1 MAAAS
6 ASIAILSYHFFA
18 ADDDPST
25 KIHTIADD
33 CSGSSSGR
41 CCGSSAR
48 SSSESESASSSP
60 ASRSS
65 RSQVM
70 QQAIL
75 DWQQKYLQKSTTT
88 AAATATLSNSSRW
101 NSSSPFLSLTEC
113 EAVPIATTTLDDEQK
128 QQLANN
134 ISTTIRATT
143 NDDSKN
149 DDDGT
154 HPNVEQMDYYYIK
167 MEPNDIERT
176 SLTDSHAVFGALLG
190 EGLIERYNVYRRVN
204 LENEA
209 QHRQQQSS
217 PISSSLSKR
226 ELTVVDLKLGNRLN
240 GHAGIAHGGIISLL
254 FDEAMGWACV
264 CLNEEEDS
272 LSLTSATTTA
282 NNNNNNTDNA
292 VVTANLTIDF
302 RAPFFE
308 GSEGVVRVYHDET
321 KGRKI
326 YFSATL
332 ESLDGKVVFAEA
344 KSLFIRVRLDRL

>member
-1 MAAAS
+1 
-6 ASIAILSYHFFA
+6 
-18 ADDDPST
+18 
-25 KIHTIADD
+25 
-33 CSGSSSGR
+33 
-41 CCGSSAR
+41 
-48 SSSESESASSSP
+48 
-60 ASRSS
+60 
-65 RSQVM
+65 
-70 QQAIL
+70 
-75 DWQQKYLQKSTTT
+75 
-88 AAATATLSNSSRW
+88 
-101 NSSSPFLSLTEC
+101 
-113 EAVPIATTTLDDEQK
+113 
-128 QQLANN
+128 
-134 ISTTIRATT
+134 
-143 NDDSKN
+143 
-149 DDDGT
+149 
-154 HPNVEQMDYYYIK
+154 

-204 LENEA
+204 LENEP
-209 QHRQQQSS
+209 QHHQRQQQSS
-217 PISSSLSKR
+217 LMSSSSKR

-254 FDEAMGWACV
+254 FDEAMGWASV
-264 CLNEEEDS
+264 CLREEEKDS
-272 LSLTSATTTA
+272 SSSTANTATTT
-282 NNNNNNTDNA
+282 NNNNTTDNA